1 MEGPQLVDRQKLS
14 LKAKLIARIKLSQ
27 LFSLPED
34 EFKKII
40 KEVENHK
47 LFKELVHKWRIVSY
61 SKFQDTDVRSR
72 ALEVIDEL
80 TPAQGA
86 VDVETLLAAY
96 PDAIPVIKKIGS
108 IIGVKEFSKF
118 LQDTGMSVPDIIRKC
133 GLSDQEAKVFTQF
146 IDKFEIEKQSMRAPA
161 TAPMIK
167 RLYVIAYIEKRDN
180 DFFICPASEE
190 DYLAKGRYFINDE
203 KFDRLVEE
211 GQITPKQAREMKK
224 LLSRL
229 KLINHRT
236 TTIYQILYHIKN
248 FQRAYLE
255 TGIPKHLVPLTQ
267 QRIADEL
274 GVHPSTICR
283 AIADKSVVTPQ
294 GEEKP
299 IKFFFPSLKDSIANL
314 IREIV
319 EEEKDLLQ
327 KGLLR
332 RPYSDE
338 AIRAKIFHK
347 SNIRVS
353 RRFITHCRETA
364 KIPSSHRRAELL
376 STRSSK

>member
-1 MEGPQLVDRQKLS
+1 MRAPRLEGKQKVS
-14 LKAKLIARIKLSQ
+14 LKAKLIARIRLSQ

-40 KEVENHK
+40 QEVENHK
-47 LFKELVHKWRIVSY
+47 LFKELVHKWRIVGY
-61 SKFQDTDVRSR
+61 RKFPDTDIRSH

-86 VDVETLLAAY
+86 VDVEALLAEY
-96 PDAIPVIKKIGS
+96 PDAIPVIKKVGS
-108 IIGVKEFSKF
+108 IIGVKEFGKF
-118 LQDTGMSVPDIIRKC
+118 LQDAGMSVPEIIRKC
-133 GLSDQEAKVFTQF
+133 GLSDEEAKVFTQF
-146 IDKFEIEKQSMRAPA
+146 IDKFEIEKQSMRTPA
-161 TAPMIK
+161 ATPMLK
-167 RLYVIAYIEKRDN
+167 RSYVIAYIERRDN
-180 DFFICPASEE
+180 DFFICPASDE
-190 DYLAKGRYFINDE
+190 DYLAKGRYFINS
-203 KFDRLVEE
+203 DRFNRLIEE
-211 GQITPKQAREMKK
+211 GQITPKQVREIKK
-224 LLSRL
+224 LLRRL
-229 KLINHRT
+229 ELINHRT

-248 FQRAYLE
+248 LQRAYLE

-299 IKFFFPSLKDSIANL
+299 IKFFFPSLKDSVANL

-327 KGLLR
+327 KGLIR

-338 AIRAKIFHK
+338 TIRAKIFHK

-353 RRFITHCRETA
+353 RRFVTHCREA
-364 KIPSSHRRAELL
+364 SKIPSSHRRA
-376 STRSSK
+376 KIIKGNN

>member
-1 MEGPQLVDRQKLS
+1 MEGPRLELRPKLS
-14 LKAKLIARIKLSQ
+14 LKPKLIARIRLSQ

-34 EFKKII
+34 EFKKMIQ
-40 KEVENHK
+40 EVEGHK
-47 LFKELVHKWRIVSY
+47 LFKELMHKWRVVGY
-61 SKFQDTDVRSR
+61 KKFQDTDVRSH
-72 ALEVIDEL
+72 AIEVIEEL
-80 TPAQGA
+80 IPAQDV

-108 IIGVKEFSKF
+108 EEFSKF
-118 LQDTGMSVPDIIRKC
+118 LHDTGMSVPDIIRKF

-146 IDKFEIEKQSMRAPA
+146 IDKFEIERQSMREL
-161 TAPMIK
+161 TITPMTK
-167 RLYVIAYIEKRDN
+167 RSYVIAYIEKRDN

-190 DYLAKGRYFINDE
+190 DYLAKGRYFINSE

-211 GQITPKQAREMKK
+211 GQITPKQARKIKK
-224 LLSRL
+224 LFTRL

-255 TGIPKHLVPLTQ
+255 TGTPKQLVPLTQ

-283 AIADKSVVTPQ
+283 TIAEKSVVTPQ
-294 GEEKP
+294 GKEKP
-299 IKFFFPSLKDSIANL
+299 IKFFFPSLKHSIAVL
-314 IREIV
+314 IREII
-319 EEEKDLLQ
+319 EEEKDLLRM
-327 KGLLR
+327 GLLR

-338 AIRAKIFHK
+338 ALRAKIFHK
-347 SNIRVS
+347 SNIRIS

-364 KIPSSHRRAELL
+364 KIPSSHKRAKIL
-376 STRSSK
+376 SAMTSK